1 MIQANNISVRFGS
14 RTLYKDVNIKFVD
27 GNCYGLIGANGA
39 GKSTFLNVLSGDL
52 EPDTGSISTNP
63 GETIFTLKQDQFA
76 YDEVNV
82 IETVMM
88 GNELLYKI
96 MKEKDELYAKAD
108 FSEADGIKAGEL
120 EGEFAHLDGW
130 NAESNAAILLTG
142 LGVEC
147 NEHDK
152 LMKELTGSEKVKVLL
167 AQALFGK
174 PNTLLLDEP
183 TNNLDIK
190 AIAWLENFLINY
202 DSTIIVVS
210 HDRHFLNKVCTHI
223 ADVDYGKIQVF
234 AGNYDFWYE
243 SSQLISR
250 QLKDGNKKK
259 EDKIKELEEFI
270 ARFSANASKSKQA
283 TSRKKTLDKI
293 TLDDLQPS
301 TRKYPFVD
309 FKAERESGK
318 SILFVENLCKSI
330 DGQVV
335 FDKIDFSLMKGD
347 KIALIG
353 DPLLTT
359 LLIKLLA
366 KEIEP
371 DAGSITYGQTITTSY
386 IPRDNNNYFTGK
398 ESICDW
404 LSKYTKIDDIS
415 FIRGFLGRMLFSG
428 EEPLKSVNVLSGGEK
443 ARCMLS
449 KSMLEAPNLLL
460 MDDPTN
466 HLDLESIQALNN
478 GLIAYKSELIFT
490 SHDHQFL
497 STIAN
502 RIIEISEH
510 GIIDRRMSYD
520 EYLEKEL
527 GIQE

>member
-1 MIQANNISVRFGS
+1 
-14 RTLYKDVNIKFVD
+14 
-27 GNCYGLIGANGA
+27 
-39 GKSTFLNVLSGDL
+39 
-52 EPDTGSISTNP
+52 
-63 GETIFTLKQDQFA
+63 
-76 YDEVNV
+76 
-82 IETVMM
+82 
-88 GNELLYKI
+88 
-96 MKEKDELYAKAD
+96 
-108 FSEADGIKAGEL
+108 
-120 EGEFAHLDGW
+120 
-130 NAESNAAILLTG
+130 
-142 LGVEC
+142 
-147 NEHDK
+147 
-152 LMKELTGSEKVKVLL
+152 
-167 AQALFGK
+167 
-174 PNTLLLDEP
+174 
-183 TNNLDIK
+183 
-190 AIAWLENFLINY
+190 
-202 DSTIIVVS
+202 
-210 HDRHFLNKVCTHI
+210 
-223 ADVDYGKIQVF
+223 
-234 AGNYDFWYE
+234 
-243 SSQLISR
+243 
-250 QLKDGNKKK
+250 
-259 EDKIKELEEFI
+259 EDFI

-283 TSRKKTLDKI
+283 TSRKKILDKI

-318 SILFVENLCKSI
+318 SILFVEGLQKSVDGNL
-330 DGQVV
+330 V

-366 KEIEP
+366 KEVEP

-386 IPRDNNNYFTGK
+386 IPRDNNNYFIGK

-502 RIIEISEH
+502 RIIEISEN
-510 GIIDRRMSYD
+510 GLIDRRMSYD